1 MSLQKRFKSRYPKA
15 NFADF
20 KTEDFFGKPNI
31 FFHNKA
37 GDEETAVFDDD
48 GKDFRSSIY
57 FSKEMKRQLG
67 LAPGFPLELTHNPN
81 PKLEIPAVPFNS
93 ETRESGA
100 LKDALVQQEIY
111 VTPSDKFKIKF
122 RDIFT
127 DTVITH
133 RSSHESRRWLAGP
146 NFEYFPQQLNFAFF
160 CATTGCG
167 LSRRILFEDK
177 MRDGKNDLTDS
188 ELILPPQVR
197 SFFWFHVYFTV
208 RRILFELGG
217 VQNSL
222 PLPGDSAFSQTEN
235 KYDIPSFE
243 RICAEF
249 GISPNADFRFTRGS
263 NHDLGSVFE
272 YFTNSGYIKT
282 PFKYPSKETKF
293 EDEGGRASDGNLVPY
308 IENTEARNQYEYF
321 LCPVSHGLTSAGLSR
336 INQSIESFC
345 YAILGSQVDARSS
358 ISGSQGSAIETQRQF
373 LSMVEDAI
381 RNPDISK
388 SVQRFQLAIES
399 AKVRL
404 DLAISPGLWLLPSKM
419 VVNTE
424 SVVGYNNKL
433 KKATSFM
440 RIGVNSDLNIPVRRS
455 APKHNFGSGAVKLP
469 HSGVETQETKE
480 TRVPKSDSEAGVK
493 LRTKEK
499 QVPKSDSDNKREASE
514 AAGEASDSKA
524 GAKLRTHCFN
534 FARDQFEC
542 FDYCRRWVSLVS
554 FQMNLSLLFGAFD
567 LLLSRSDYARTN
579 TGWLNFQKI
588 IHPVFIF
595 NESTIPSEGLWPEPS
610 SELYEFATLRLFAS
624 FVYDFVAI
632 KSPLNLTSLNKFEI
646 PRGRHAN
653 R

>member
-1 MSLQKRFKSRYPKA
+1 MSLQKRFKARYPKA

-20 KTEDFFGKPNI
+20 KTGDFFGKPNI
-31 FFHNKA
+31 FFQE
-37 GDEETAVFDDD
+37 GDEGTTVFDDD

-67 LAPGFPLELTHNPN
+67 LAPGFPLELAHNPN

-100 LKDALVQQEIY
+100 LKDNLVQQEIY
-111 VTPSDKFKIKF
+111 VTPSEKFKINF

-146 NFEYFPQQLNFAFF
+146 NFEYWPQTLNFVFY

-167 LSRRILFEDK
+167 VSRRILFEDK

-188 ELILPPQVR
+188 ELKLPPQVR

-217 VQNSL
+217 PQNSL
-222 PLPGDSAFSQTEN
+222 PLPGDTAFSQTEN
-235 KYDIPSFE
+235 KYDIPSFK

-249 GISPNADFRFTRGS
+249 GISPNADFRFTRGD
-263 NHDLGSVFE
+263 NHGLGSVFE
-272 YFTNSGYIKT
+272 YFSYSGYTKT

-293 EDEGGRASDGNLVPY
+293 ADEGGRASDGNLVPY

-345 YAILGSQVDARSS
+345 YAILGSQVDVRSS
-358 ISGSQGSAIETQRQF
+358 IAGSQGSAIETQRQF

-381 RNPDISK
+381 RNPEISK
-388 SVQRFQLAIES
+388 SVQRFQLAIQS

-433 KKATSFM
+433 KKATTFM

-455 APKHNFGSGAVKLP
+455 NQKHNLGSRAVKLP
-469 HSGVETQETKE
+469 HSGVETQ
-480 TRVPKSDSEAGVK
+480 DSGAGAK

-499 QVPKSDSDNKREASE
+499 QVVKSRTKETQV
-514 AAGEASDSKA
+514 SKSNSGA
-524 GAKLRTHCFN
+524 GAKHRTRET
-534 FARDQFEC
+534 RD
-542 FDYCRRWVSLVS
+542 
-554 FQMNLSLLFGAFD
+554 
-567 LLLSRSDYARTN
+567 
-579 TGWLNFQKI
+579 
-588 IHPVFIF
+588 
-595 NESTIPSEGLWPEPS
+595 SETRES
-610 SELYEFATLRLFAS
+610 SETKTVSTSHETNLNVLIIVAGGLAWFLF
-624 FVYDFVAI
+624 
-632 KSPLNLTSLNKFEI
+632 
-646 PRGRHAN
+646 R
-653 R
+653 

>member
-1 MSLQKRFKSRYPKA
+1 MSLQKRFKARYPKA

-20 KTEDFFGKPNI
+20 KTGDFFGKPNI

-37 GDEETAVFDDD
+37 GDGTAVFDDD
-48 GKDFRSSIY
+48 GKDFRPSIR

-93 ETRESGA
+93 EADNSET
-100 LKDALVQQEIY
+100 LNTIKDNLVEQEIY
-111 VTPSDKFKIKF
+111 VTPSEKFKIKF

-146 NFEYFPQQLNFAFF
+146 NFEYWPQTLNFAFF

-167 LSRRILFEDK
+167 VSRRILFEDK

-188 ELILPPQVR
+188 ELKIPPQVR

-217 VQNSL
+217 PQNSL
-222 PLPGDSAFSQTEN
+222 PLPGDTSFSQTEN

-249 GISPNADFRFTRGS
+249 GISPNSDFRFTRGD
-263 NHDLGSVFE
+263 NHGLGSVFE
-272 YFTNSGYIKT
+272 YFSYSGYTKT

-345 YAILGSQVDARSS
+345 YAILGSQVDVRSS

-388 SVQRFQLAIES
+388 SVQRFQLAIQS

-455 APKHNFGSGAVKLP
+455 AQKHNLGSRAVKLP
-469 HSGVETQETKE
+469 HSGVETQNSVAGATADAEPGKLEKAKHRTKE
-480 TRVPKSDSEAGVK
+480 TQVFKSEKSELTADAEPGK
-493 LRTKEK
+493 LEK
-499 QVPKSDSDNKREASE
+499 AKAVSTSHENNLNVLIIV
-514 AAGEASDSKA
+514 A
-524 GAKLRTHCFN
+524 GALAWF
-534 FARDQFEC
+534 
-542 FDYCRRWVSLVS
+542 
-554 FQMNLSLLFGAFD
+554 LF
-567 LLLSRSDYARTN
+567 R
-579 TGWLNFQKI
+579 
-588 IHPVFIF
+588 
-595 NESTIPSEGLWPEPS
+595 
-610 SELYEFATLRLFAS
+610 
-624 FVYDFVAI
+624 
-632 KSPLNLTSLNKFEI
+632 
-646 PRGRHAN
+646 
-653 R
+653 

>member
-1 MSLQKRFKSRYPKA
+1 MSLQKRFKARYPKA

-20 KTEDFFGKPNI
+20 KTGDFFGKPNI
-31 FFHNKA
+31 FFQE
-37 GDEETAVFDDD
+37 GDEGTTVFDDD
-48 GKDFRSSIY
+48 GKDFRPSIR

-81 PKLEIPAVPFNS
+81 PKLEIPAVPFHS
-93 ETRESGA
+93 EAATGA
-100 LKDALVQQEIY
+100 LKEALVQQEIY

-146 NFEYFPQQLNFAFF
+146 NFEYWPQTLNFAFY

-167 LSRRILFEDK
+167 VSRRILFEDK
-177 MRDGKNDLTDS
+177 MLDGKNDLTDS
-188 ELILPPQVR
+188 ELKLPPQVR

-217 VQNSL
+217 SQNSL
-222 PLPGDSAFSQTEN
+222 PLPGDTAFNQKEN

-249 GISPNADFRFTRGS
+249 GISPNSDFRFKRGD
-263 NHDLGSVFE
+263 NHGLGSVFE
-272 YFTNSGYIKT
+272 YFSYSGYTKT
-282 PFKYPSKETKF
+282 PYDYPSKETKF
-293 EDEGGRASDGNLVPY
+293 ADEGGRASDGNLVPY
-308 IENTEARNQYEYF
+308 IENIEARNQYEYF

-345 YAILGSQVDARSS
+345 YAILGSQVDVRSS

-433 KKATSFM
+433 KKATTFM

-455 APKHNFGSGAVKLP
+455 TQKHNLGSRAVKLP
-469 HSGVETQETKE
+469 HSGVETQNSVAGATADAETQSSSQPGKPEKAKIRTKE
-480 TRVPKSDSEAGVK
+480 TQVVKSEKSEKIEKNEKSEAKAVSTSHENN
-493 LRTKEK
+493 LN
-499 QVPKSDSDNKREASE
+499 VLIIV
-514 AAGEASDSKA
+514 A
-524 GAKLRTHCFN
+524 GALAWF
-534 FARDQFEC
+534 
-542 FDYCRRWVSLVS
+542 
-554 FQMNLSLLFGAFD
+554 LF
-567 LLLSRSDYARTN
+567 R
-579 TGWLNFQKI
+579 
-588 IHPVFIF
+588 
-595 NESTIPSEGLWPEPS
+595 
-610 SELYEFATLRLFAS
+610 
-624 FVYDFVAI
+624 
-632 KSPLNLTSLNKFEI
+632 
-646 PRGRHAN
+646 
-653 R
+653 

>member
-1 MSLQKRFKSRYPKA
+1 MSLQKRFKARYPKA

-37 GDEETAVFDDD
+37 GDGTTVFDDD
-48 GKDFRSSIY
+48 GKDFRSSIF

-67 LAPGFPLELTHNPN
+67 LAPGFPLELTYNPN

-93 ETRESGA
+93 ET
-100 LKDALVQQEIY
+100 LNTIKDNLVQQKIY
-111 VTPSDKFKIKF
+111 VTPSEKFKIKF

-146 NFEYFPQQLNFAFF
+146 NFEYWPQTLNFAFF

-167 LSRRILFEDK
+167 VSRRILFEDK

-188 ELILPPQVR
+188 ELKIPPQVR

-217 VQNSL
+217 PQNSL
-222 PLPGDSAFSQTEN
+222 PLPGDTAFNQTEN

-249 GISPNADFRFTRGS
+249 GISPNADFRFTRGD
-263 NHDLGSVFE
+263 NHGLGSVFE
-272 YFTNSGYIKT
+272 YFSYSGYTKT

-293 EDEGGRASDGNLVPY
+293 ADEGGRASDGNLVPY
-308 IENTEARNQYEYF
+308 IENIEARNQYEYF

-345 YAILGSQVDARSS
+345 YAILGSQVDVRSS
-358 ISGSQGSAIETQRQF
+358 ISGSQGSDIETQRQF

-381 RNPDISK
+381 RNPNISK
-388 SVQRFQLAIES
+388 SVQRFQLAIQS

-419 VVNTE
+419 VLNTE

-433 KKATSFM
+433 KKATTFM

-455 APKHNFGSGAVKLP
+455 TQKHNLGSRAVKLP
-469 HSGVETQETKE
+469 HSGVETQ
-480 TRVPKSDSEAGVK
+480 DSGAGAK

-499 QVPKSDSDNKREASE
+499 QVVKSRTKEKQV
-514 AAGEASDSKA
+514 SKSNSGA
-524 GAKLRTHCFN
+524 GAKHRTRET
-534 FARDQFEC
+534 RD
-542 FDYCRRWVSLVS
+542 
-554 FQMNLSLLFGAFD
+554 
-567 LLLSRSDYARTN
+567 
-579 TGWLNFQKI
+579 
-588 IHPVFIF
+588 
-595 NESTIPSEGLWPEPS
+595 SETRES
-610 SELYEFATLRLFAS
+610 SETKTVSTSHETNLNVLIIVAGGLAWFLF
-624 FVYDFVAI
+624 
-632 KSPLNLTSLNKFEI
+632 
-646 PRGRHAN
+646 R
-653 R
+653 

>member
-1 MSLQKRFKSRYPKA
+1 MSLQKRFKARYPKA

-20 KTEDFFGKPNI
+20 KTGDFFGKPNI
-31 FFHNKA
+31 FFQE
-37 GDEETAVFDDD
+37 GDEGTTVFDDD

-93 ETRESGA
+93 EALNSEAGGTGA
-100 LKDALVQQEIY
+100 LKDNLVQQEIY
-111 VTPSDKFKIKF
+111 VTPSEKFKIKF

-146 NFEYFPQQLNFAFF
+146 NFKYWPQTLNFAFF
-160 CATTGCG
+160 LATTGCG
-167 LSRRILFEDK
+167 VSRRILFEDK

-188 ELILPPQVR
+188 ELKLPPQVR
-197 SFFWFHVYFTV
+197 SFFWFHVYFTG

-217 VQNSL
+217 PQNSL
-222 PLPGDSAFSQTEN
+222 PLPGDTAFSQTEN

-249 GISPNADFRFTRGS
+249 GISPNADFRFTRGD
-263 NHDLGSVFE
+263 NHGLGRVFE
-272 YFTNSGYIKT
+272 YFSYSGYTKT

-345 YAILGSQVDARSS
+345 YAILGSQVDVRSS

-381 RNPDISK
+381 RNPEISK

-455 APKHNFGSGAVKLP
+455 APKHNLGSRAVKLP
-469 HSGVETQETKE
+469 HSGVETQ
-480 TRVPKSDSEAGVK
+480 DSGASATAELEKAK
-493 LRTKEK
+493 HRTKEK
-499 QVPKSDSDNKREASE
+499 QVVKSRTKETQVSKSKTSETRDSETRE
-514 AAGEASDSKA
+514 
-524 GAKLRTHCFN
+524 
-534 FARDQFEC
+534 
-542 FDYCRRWVSLVS
+542 
-554 FQMNLSLLFGAFD
+554 
-567 LLLSRSDYARTN
+567 
-579 TGWLNFQKI
+579 
-588 IHPVFIF
+588 
-595 NESTIPSEGLWPEPS
+595 S
-610 SELYEFATLRLFAS
+610 SETKTVSTSHETN
-624 FVYDFVAI
+624 
-632 KSPLNLTSLNKFEI
+632 LNV
-646 PRGRHAN
+646 
-653 R
+653 

>member
-1 MSLQKRFKSRYPKA
+1 MSLQKRFKARYPKA

-37 GDEETAVFDDD
+37 GEGTTVFDDD

-93 ETRESGA
+93 EAGEAIETCEASET
-100 LKDALVQQEIY
+100 LNTIKDALVQQEIY
-111 VTPSDKFKIKF
+111 VTPSEKFKINF

-146 NFEYFPQQLNFAFF
+146 NFEYWPQTLNFAFF
-160 CATTGCG
+160 AATTGCG
-167 LSRRILFEDK
+167 VSRRILFEDK

-188 ELILPPQVR
+188 ELKLPPQVR

-217 VQNSL
+217 PQNSL
-222 PLPGDSAFSQTEN
+222 PLPGDTAFSQTEN

-249 GISPNADFRFTRGS
+249 GISPNADFRFTRGE
-263 NHDLGSVFE
+263 NHGLGSVFE
-272 YFTNSGYIKT
+272 YFTNSGYTKT

-293 EDEGGRASDGNLVPY
+293 EDEGGRASDGNLEPY
-308 IENTEARNQYEYF
+308 IQNTEARNQYEYF

-345 YAILGSQVDARSS
+345 YAILGSQVDVRSS
-358 ISGSQGSAIETQRQF
+358 IAGSQGSAIETQRQF

-399 AKVRL
+399 ATVRL

-440 RIGVNSDLNIPVRRS
+440 KIGVNSDLNIPVRRS
-455 APKHNFGSGAVKLP
+455 AQKHNFGRGAVKLP
-469 HSGVETQETKE
+469 HSGVETQ
-480 TRVPKSDSEAGVK
+480 
-493 LRTKEK
+493 
-499 QVPKSDSDNKREASE
+499 DSDRESGDRE
-514 AAGEASDSKA
+514 SGVAAA
-524 GAKLRTHCFN
+524 GAKLRTKETQVVQSEKSEKSEKSETSE
-534 FARDQFEC
+534 AGATAELEKAKT
-542 FDYCRRWVSLVS
+542 VSTS
-554 FQMNLSLLFGAFD
+554 HENNLNVLIIIAGALAWFLF
-567 LLLSRSDYARTN
+567 R
-579 TGWLNFQKI
+579 
-588 IHPVFIF
+588 
-595 NESTIPSEGLWPEPS
+595 
-610 SELYEFATLRLFAS
+610 
-624 FVYDFVAI
+624 
-632 KSPLNLTSLNKFEI
+632 
-646 PRGRHAN
+646 
-653 R
+653 

>member
-1 MSLQKRFKSRYPKA
+1 MSLQKRFKARYPKA
-15 NFADF
+15 NFAYF
-20 KTEDFFGKPNI
+20 KTGDFFGKPNI

-37 GDEETAVFDDD
+37 GEGTTVFDDD

-81 PKLEIPAVPFNS
+81 PKLEIPAVPFHS
-93 ETRESGA
+93 ET
-100 LKDALVQQEIY
+100 LNTIKDNLVQQEIY
-111 VTPSDKFKIKF
+111 VTPSEKFKINF

-146 NFEYFPQQLNFAFF
+146 NFEYWPQTLNFAFF
-160 CATTGCG
+160 IATTGCG
-167 LSRRILFEDK
+167 VSRRILFEDK

-188 ELILPPQVR
+188 ELKLPPQVR

-217 VQNSL
+217 PQNSL
-222 PLPGDSAFSQTEN
+222 PLPGDTAFSQTEN

-249 GISPNADFRFTRGS
+249 GISPNADFRFTRGD
-263 NHDLGSVFE
+263 NHGLGSVFE
-272 YFTNSGYIKT
+272 YFSYSGYTKT

-345 YAILGSQVDARSS
+345 YAILGSQVDVRSS

-455 APKHNFGSGAVKLP
+455 APKHNLGSRAVKLP
-469 HSGVETQETKE
+469 HSGVETQ
-480 TRVPKSDSEAGVK
+480 DSEAGAK

-499 QVPKSDSDNKREASE
+499 QVVKSNSGAGEKHRTKETQVPKSKTSETRDSETGEAASETREASE
-514 AAGEASDSKA
+514 TKTVSTSHETNLNVLIIVAGGLAW
-524 GAKLRTHCFN
+524 F
-534 FARDQFEC
+534 
-542 FDYCRRWVSLVS
+542 
-554 FQMNLSLLFGAFD
+554 LF
-567 LLLSRSDYARTN
+567 R
-579 TGWLNFQKI
+579 
-588 IHPVFIF
+588 
-595 NESTIPSEGLWPEPS
+595 
-610 SELYEFATLRLFAS
+610 
-624 FVYDFVAI
+624 
-632 KSPLNLTSLNKFEI
+632 
-646 PRGRHAN
+646 
-653 R
+653 

>member
-1 MSLQKRFKSRYPKA
+1 MSLQKRFKARYPKA

-20 KTEDFFGKPNI
+20 KTGDFFGKPNI
-31 FFHNKA
+31 FFQE
-37 GDEETAVFDDD
+37 GDEGTTVFDDD

-93 ETRESGA
+93 EA
-100 LKDALVQQEIY
+100 LNTIKDNLVQQEIY
-111 VTPSDKFKIKF
+111 VTPSEKFKINF

-146 NFEYFPQQLNFAFF
+146 NFEYWPQTLNFAFF
-160 CATTGCG
+160 VATTGCG
-167 LSRRILFEDK
+167 VSRRILFEDK

-188 ELILPPQVR
+188 ELKLPPQVR

-217 VQNSL
+217 PQNSL
-222 PLPGDSAFSQTEN
+222 PLPGDTAFSQTEN

-249 GISPNADFRFTRGS
+249 GIPPNADFRFTRGD
-263 NHDLGSVFE
+263 NHGLGSVFE
-272 YFTNSGYIKT
+272 YFSYSGYTKT

-345 YAILGSQVDARSS
+345 YAILGSQVDVRSS
-358 ISGSQGSAIETQRQF
+358 IAGSQGSAIETQRQF

-381 RNPDISK
+381 RNPEISK

-455 APKHNFGSGAVKLP
+455 APKHNLGSRAVKLP
-469 HSGVETQETKE
+469 HSGVET
-480 TRVPKSDSEAGVK
+480 RDSEAGAK

-499 QVPKSDSDNKREASE
+499 QVPKSKTSEKSKTTETRDSETGDSGAGVTKETSGASE
-514 AAGEASDSKA
+514 AKTVSTSHETNLNVLIIVAGGLAW
-524 GAKLRTHCFN
+524 F
-534 FARDQFEC
+534 
-542 FDYCRRWVSLVS
+542 
-554 FQMNLSLLFGAFD
+554 LF
-567 LLLSRSDYARTN
+567 R
-579 TGWLNFQKI
+579 
-588 IHPVFIF
+588 
-595 NESTIPSEGLWPEPS
+595 
-610 SELYEFATLRLFAS
+610 
-624 FVYDFVAI
+624 
-632 KSPLNLTSLNKFEI
+632 
-646 PRGRHAN
+646 
-653 R
+653 

>member
-48 GKDFRSSIY
+48 GKDFRPSIY

-93 ETRESGA
+93 DNSETGA

-111 VTPSDKFKIKF
+111 VTPSDKLKIKF
-122 RDIFT
+122 RDIFS

-133 RSSHESRRWLAGP
+133 RSLHESRRWLAGP
-146 NFEYFPQQLNFAFF
+146 NFEYYPQQLNFAFF

-167 LSRRILFEDK
+167 VSRRILFEDK

-222 PLPGDSAFSQTEN
+222 PLPGDTAFNQTEN

-249 GISPNADFRFTRGS
+249 GISPNADFRFTKGD
-263 NHDLGSVFE
+263 NHGLRSVFE
-272 YFTNSGYIKT
+272 YFTNSSYIKT
-282 PFKYPSKETKF
+282 PYKYPSKETKF

-345 YAILGSQVDARSS
+345 YAILGSQVNVRSS
-358 ISGSQGSAIETQRQF
+358 IAGSQGSSIETQREF
-373 LSMVEDAI
+373 LSLVEDAI
-381 RNPDISK
+381 RNPDLGK

-404 DLAISPGLWLLPSKM
+404 DLAISPGTWLLPSKM

-440 RIGVNSDLNIPVRRS
+440 KIGINSDLNIPVRRS
-455 APKHNFGSGAVKLP
+455 APKHNFGRGAVKLP
-469 HSGVETQETKE
+469 HSGVETQNNKQENKAKQATATAKQAETKE
-480 TRVPKSDSEAGVK
+480 TQVVKSEKSEKSETSEAKTVSTSHENN
-493 LRTKEK
+493 LN
-499 QVPKSDSDNKREASE
+499 VLIII
-514 AAGEASDSKA
+514 AGGLAW
-524 GAKLRTHCFN
+524 F
-534 FARDQFEC
+534 
-542 FDYCRRWVSLVS
+542 
-554 FQMNLSLLFGAFD
+554 LF
-567 LLLSRSDYARTN
+567 R
-579 TGWLNFQKI
+579 
-588 IHPVFIF
+588 
-595 NESTIPSEGLWPEPS
+595 
-610 SELYEFATLRLFAS
+610 
-624 FVYDFVAI
+624 
-632 KSPLNLTSLNKFEI
+632 
-646 PRGRHAN
+646 
-653 R
+653 

>member
-1 MSLQKRFKSRYPKA
+1 MSLQKRFKARYPKA

-20 KTEDFFGKPNI
+20 KTGDFFGKPNI
-31 FFHNKA
+31 FFHSEA
-37 GDEETAVFDDD
+37 GEGTTVFDDD
-48 GKDFRSSIY
+48 GKDFRSSIF

-67 LAPGFPLELTHNPN
+67 LAPGFPLELTYNPN

-93 ETRESGA
+93 ET
-100 LKDALVQQEIY
+100 LNTIKDNLVQQEIY

-146 NFEYFPQQLNFAFF
+146 NFEYWPQTLNFAFF

-167 LSRRILFEDK
+167 VSRRILFEDK

-188 ELILPPQVR
+188 ELKIPPQVR

-217 VQNSL
+217 PQNSL
-222 PLPGDSAFSQTEN
+222 PLPGDTAFSQTEN

-249 GISPNADFRFTRGS
+249 GISPNADFRFTRGD
-263 NHDLGSVFE
+263 NHGLGSVFE
-272 YFTNSGYIKT
+272 YFSYSGYTKT

-293 EDEGGRASDGNLVPY
+293 ADEGGRASDGNLVPY

-345 YAILGSQVDARSS
+345 YAILGSQVDVRSS

-381 RNPDISK
+381 RNPNISK
-388 SVQRFQLAIES
+388 SVQRFQLAIQS

-433 KKATSFM
+433 KKATTFM

-455 APKHNFGSGAVKLP
+455 AQKHNLGSRAVKLP
-469 HSGVETQETKE
+469 HSGVETK
-480 TRVPKSDSEAGVK
+480 DSGAGATAELEK
-493 LRTKEK
+493 AKHRTKEK
-499 QVPKSDSDNKREASE
+499 QVVKSRTKETQVSKSKTRETRDSETKETSE
-514 AAGEASDSKA
+514 TKTVSTSHETNLNVLIIVAGGLAW
-524 GAKLRTHCFN
+524 F
-534 FARDQFEC
+534 
-542 FDYCRRWVSLVS
+542 
-554 FQMNLSLLFGAFD
+554 LF
-567 LLLSRSDYARTN
+567 R
-579 TGWLNFQKI
+579 
-588 IHPVFIF
+588 
-595 NESTIPSEGLWPEPS
+595 
-610 SELYEFATLRLFAS
+610 
-624 FVYDFVAI
+624 
-632 KSPLNLTSLNKFEI
+632 
-646 PRGRHAN
+646 
-653 R
+653 

>member
-1 MSLQKRFKSRYPKA
+1 MSLQKRFKNRYPKA
-15 NFADF
+15 NFSDF
-20 KTEDFFGKPNI
+20 KTKDFFGKPNI
-31 FFHNKA
+31 FFRNKA
-37 GDEETAVFDDD
+37 GDEETTVFDDD

-93 ETRESGA
+93 ETCDRESGEAAGA

-122 RDIFT
+122 RDIFS

-133 RSSHESRRWLAGP
+133 KSSHESRRWLAGP
-146 NFEYFPQQLNFAFF
+146 NFEYYPQQLNFAFY

-167 LSRRILFEDK
+167 VSQRILFEDK

-217 VQNSL
+217 TQNSL
-222 PLPGDSAFSQTEN
+222 PLPGDPAFNQTEN

-249 GISPNADFRFTRGS
+249 GISPNADFRFTKGD
-263 NHDLGSVFE
+263 NHGLGSVFE
-272 YFTNSGYIKT
+272 YFTNSGYYKT
-282 PFKYPSKETKF
+282 PFKYPSKTAKF

-321 LCPVSHGLTSAGLSR
+321 ICPVSRGLTSAGLSR

-345 YAILGSQVDARSS
+345 YTILGSQVDVRSS
-358 ISGSQGSAIETQRQF
+358 IDGSQGSSIEAQRQF

-381 RNPDISK
+381 RNPDLGK

-404 DLAISPGLWLLPSKM
+404 DLAISPGTWLLPSKM

-440 RIGVNSDLNIPVRRS
+440 KIGVNSDFNIPVRRS
-455 APKHNFGSGAVKLP
+455 TPKHNFGPGAVKLP
-469 HSGVETQETKE
+469 HSGVETQNNYQENKAKQATAKPEKQAKTKE
-480 TRVPKSDSEAGVK
+480 TRVVKSEKSETSEAK
-493 LRTKEK
+493 
-499 QVPKSDSDNKREASE
+499 
-514 AAGEASDSKA
+514 
-524 GAKLRTHCFN
+524 
-534 FARDQFEC
+534 
-542 FDYCRRWVSLVS
+542 
-554 FQMNLSLLFGAFD
+554 
-567 LLLSRSDYARTN
+567 
-579 TGWLNFQKI
+579 
-588 IHPVFIF
+588 
-595 NESTIPSEGLWPEPS
+595 TI
-610 SELYEFATLRLFAS
+610 
-624 FVYDFVAI
+624 
-632 KSPLNLTSLNKFEI
+632 LTSHETNLNVLIIIAGGLAWFLF
-646 PRGRHAN
+646 R
-653 R
+653 

>member
-1 MSLQKRFKSRYPKA
+1 MSLQKRFKARYPKA

-20 KTEDFFGKPNI
+20 KTGDFFGKPNI
-31 FFHNKA
+31 FFQE
-37 GDEETAVFDDD
+37 GDEGTTVFDDD
-48 GKDFRSSIY
+48 GKDFRSSIR

-67 LAPGFPLELTHNPN
+67 LAPGFPLELTYNPN

-100 LKDALVQQEIY
+100 LKDNLVQQEIY
-111 VTPSDKFKIKF
+111 VTPSEKFKIKF

-146 NFEYFPQQLNFAFF
+146 NFEYWPQTLNFAFF
-160 CATTGCG
+160 IATTGCG
-167 LSRRILFEDK
+167 VSRRILFEDK

-188 ELILPPQVR
+188 ELKIPPQVR

-222 PLPGDSAFSQTEN
+222 PLPGDTAFNQTEN
-235 KYDIPSFE
+235 KYDIPSFK

-249 GISPNADFRFTRGS
+249 GISPNADFRFTRGD
-263 NHDLGSVFE
+263 NHGLGSVFE
-272 YFTNSGYIKT
+272 YFSYSGYTKT

-293 EDEGGRASDGNLVPY
+293 ADEGGRASDGNLVPY

-345 YAILGSQVDARSS
+345 YAILGSQVDVRSS

-381 RNPDISK
+381 RNPEISK
-388 SVQRFQLAIES
+388 SVQRFQLAIQS

-433 KKATSFM
+433 KKATTFM

-455 APKHNFGSGAVKLP
+455 TQKHNLGSRAVKLP
-469 HSGVETQETKE
+469 HSGVETQN
-480 TRVPKSDSEAGVK
+480 SGAGAK

-499 QVPKSDSDNKREASE
+499 QVVKSRTKETQV
-514 AAGEASDSKA
+514 SKSNSGA
-524 GAKLRTHCFN
+524 GAKHRTRET
-534 FARDQFEC
+534 RDSETGEAASETKTFSTSHET
-542 FDYCRRWVSLVS
+542 
-554 FQMNLSLLFGAFD
+554 NLNVLIIVAGGLAWFLF
-567 LLLSRSDYARTN
+567 R
-579 TGWLNFQKI
+579 
-588 IHPVFIF
+588 
-595 NESTIPSEGLWPEPS
+595 
-610 SELYEFATLRLFAS
+610 
-624 FVYDFVAI
+624 
-632 KSPLNLTSLNKFEI
+632 
-646 PRGRHAN
+646 
-653 R
+653 

>member
-1 MSLQKRFKSRYPKA
+1 MSLQKRFKARYPKA

-37 GDEETAVFDDD
+37 GDGTAVFDDD
-48 GKDFRSSIY
+48 GKDFRPSIS

-81 PKLEIPAVPFNS
+81 PKLEIPAVPFHS
-93 ETRESGA
+93 EAATGA
-100 LKDALVQQEIY
+100 LKDNLVQQEIY

-146 NFEYFPQQLNFAFF
+146 NFEYWPQQLNFAFF

-167 LSRRILFEDK
+167 VSRRILFEDK

-188 ELILPPQVR
+188 ELKIPPQVR

-222 PLPGDSAFSQTEN
+222 PLPGDPAFSQTEN

-249 GISPNADFRFTRGS
+249 GISPNADFRFTRGD
-263 NHDLGSVFE
+263 NHGLGSVFE
-272 YFTNSGYIKT
+272 YFSYSGYTKT

-345 YAILGSQVDARSS
+345 YAILGSQVDVRSS

-381 RNPDISK
+381 RNPEISK

-404 DLAISPGLWLLPSKM
+404 DLAISPGTWLLPSKM

-433 KKATSFM
+433 KKATRSM
-440 RIGVNSDLNIPVRRS
+440 RIGVNSDLNIPVRCS
-455 APKHNFGSGAVKLP
+455 TQKHNLGSRAVKLP
-469 HSGVETQETKE
+469 HSGVETQNNNQENKAKKATSTAKQAETKE
-480 TRVPKSDSEAGVK
+480 TQVVKSEKSEKSEATADAEPGK
-493 LRTKEK
+493 LEK
-499 QVPKSDSDNKREASE
+499 AKAVSTLHENNLNVLIIV
-514 AAGEASDSKA
+514 A
-524 GAKLRTHCFN
+524 GALAWF
-534 FARDQFEC
+534 
-542 FDYCRRWVSLVS
+542 
-554 FQMNLSLLFGAFD
+554 LF
-567 LLLSRSDYARTN
+567 R
-579 TGWLNFQKI
+579 
-588 IHPVFIF
+588 
-595 NESTIPSEGLWPEPS
+595 
-610 SELYEFATLRLFAS
+610 
-624 FVYDFVAI
+624 
-632 KSPLNLTSLNKFEI
+632 
-646 PRGRHAN
+646 
-653 R
+653 

>member
-20 KTEDFFGKPNI
+20 KTEDFFGKSNI
-31 FFHNKA
+31 FFRE

-48 GKDFRSSIY
+48 GKDFRPSIY

-67 LAPGFPLELTHNPN
+67 LAPGFPLELCHNPN

-93 ETRESGA
+93 ETRDRESGEA
-100 LKDALVQQEIY
+100 AHTLKDNLVQQEIY
-111 VTPSDKFKIKF
+111 VTPSEKFKIKF

-146 NFEYFPQQLNFAFF
+146 NFEYWPQTLNFAFF

-167 LSRRILFEDK
+167 VSRRILFEDK

-188 ELILPPQVR
+188 ELKIPPQVR
-197 SFFWFHVYFTV
+197 RFFWFHVYFTV

-249 GISPNADFRFTRGS
+249 GISPNADFRFTRGD
-263 NHDLGSVFE
+263 NHGLGSVFE
-272 YFTNSGYIKT
+272 YFTYSGYTKT

-308 IENTEARNQYEYF
+308 IQNTEARNQYEYF
-321 LCPVSHGLTSAGLSR
+321 LCPVSHGLTSAGLSQ

-345 YAILGSQVDARSS
+345 YAILGSQVDVRSS

-373 LSMVEDAI
+373 LSMVEDVI

-388 SVQRFQLAIES
+388 SVQRFQLVIES

-433 KKATSFM
+433 KKATTFM

-455 APKHNFGSGAVKLP
+455 APKHNLGSRAVKLP
-469 HSGVETQETKE
+469 HSGVETKGTKEKQVKQAETKE
-480 TRVPKSDSEAGVK
+480 TRVVKSDSEAG
-493 LRTKEK
+493 EAA
-499 QVPKSDSDNKREASE
+499 SDNKSEASK
-514 AAGEASDSKA
+514 AAGVTKTVSTSHETNLNVLIIVA
-524 GAKLRTHCFN
+524 GGLAWF
-534 FARDQFEC
+534 
-542 FDYCRRWVSLVS
+542 
-554 FQMNLSLLFGAFD
+554 LF
-567 LLLSRSDYARTN
+567 R
-579 TGWLNFQKI
+579 
-588 IHPVFIF
+588 
-595 NESTIPSEGLWPEPS
+595 
-610 SELYEFATLRLFAS
+610 
-624 FVYDFVAI
+624 
-632 KSPLNLTSLNKFEI
+632 
-646 PRGRHAN
+646 
-653 R
+653 

>member
-1 MSLQKRFKSRYPKA
+1 MSLQKRFKARYPKA

-37 GDEETAVFDDD
+37 GDGTAVFDDD
-48 GKDFRSSIY
+48 GKDFRSSIF

-67 LAPGFPLELTHNPN
+67 LAPGFPLELTYNPN

-93 ETRESGA
+93 ET
-100 LKDALVQQEIY
+100 LNTIKDNLVQQEIY

-146 NFEYFPQQLNFAFF
+146 NFEYWSQTLNFAFF

-167 LSRRILFEDK
+167 VSRRILFEDK

-188 ELILPPQVR
+188 ELKIPPQVR

-217 VQNSL
+217 PQNSL
-222 PLPGDSAFSQTEN
+222 PLPGDTAFNQTEN

-249 GISPNADFRFTRGS
+249 GISPNADFRFTRGD
-263 NHDLGSVFE
+263 NHGLGSVFE
-272 YFTNSGYIKT
+272 YFSYSGYTKT

-293 EDEGGRASDGNLVPY
+293 ADEGGRASDGNLVPY

-345 YAILGSQVDARSS
+345 YAILGSQVDVRSS

-381 RNPDISK
+381 RNPNISK
-388 SVQRFQLAIES
+388 SVQRFQLAIQS

-419 VVNTE
+419 VLNTE

-433 KKATSFM
+433 KKATTFM

-455 APKHNFGSGAVKLP
+455 AQKHNLGSRAVKLP
-469 HSGVETQETKE
+469 HSGVET
-480 TRVPKSDSEAGVK
+480 RVVKSG
-493 LRTKEK
+493 TKEK
-499 QVPKSDSDNKREASE
+499 QVVKSNS
-514 AAGEASDSKA
+514 GA
-524 GAKLRTHCFN
+524 GAKHRTSEKSKTTET
-534 FARDQFEC
+534 RDSETG
-542 FDYCRRWVSLVS
+542 DSGAGVTKETSETKTVSTS
-554 FQMNLSLLFGAFD
+554 HETNLNVLIIVAGGLAWFLF
-567 LLLSRSDYARTN
+567 R
-579 TGWLNFQKI
+579 
-588 IHPVFIF
+588 
-595 NESTIPSEGLWPEPS
+595 
-610 SELYEFATLRLFAS
+610 
-624 FVYDFVAI
+624 
-632 KSPLNLTSLNKFEI
+632 
-646 PRGRHAN
+646 
-653 R
+653 

>member
-1 MSLQKRFKSRYPKA
+1 MSLQKRFKARYPKA

-20 KTEDFFGKPNI
+20 KTGDFFGKPNI
-31 FFHNKA
+31 FFHSEA
-37 GDEETAVFDDD
+37 GEGTTVFDDD

-93 ETRESGA
+93 EADNSET
-100 LKDALVQQEIY
+100 LKTIKDNLVQQEIY
-111 VTPSDKFKIKF
+111 VTPSEKFKIKF
-122 RDIFT
+122 RDIIT

-146 NFEYFPQQLNFAFF
+146 NFEYWPQTLNFAFF
-160 CATTGCG
+160 VATTGCG
-167 LSRRILFEDK
+167 VSRRILFEDK

-188 ELILPPQVR
+188 ELKLPPQVR

-217 VQNSL
+217 PQNSL
-222 PLPGDSAFSQTEN
+222 PLLGDTAFSQTEN

-249 GISPNADFRFTRGS
+249 GISPNADFRFTRGD
-263 NHDLGSVFE
+263 NHGLGSVFE
-272 YFTNSGYIKT
+272 YFSYSGYTKT
-282 PFKYPSKETKF
+282 PYEYPSKETKF

-345 YAILGSQVDARSS
+345 YAILGSQVDVRSS

-433 KKATSFM
+433 KKATTFM

-455 APKHNFGSGAVKLP
+455 APKHNLGSRAVKLP
-469 HSGVETQETKE
+469 HSGVET
-480 TRVPKSDSEAGVK
+480 RVVKSGSGAGATAELEK
-493 LRTKEK
+493 AKHRTKEK
-499 QVPKSDSDNKREASE
+499 QVAKSKTSDREFGDRESGDSGAGVTREASE
-514 AAGEASDSKA
+514 TKTVSTSHETNLNVLIIVAGGLAW
-524 GAKLRTHCFN
+524 F
-534 FARDQFEC
+534 
-542 FDYCRRWVSLVS
+542 
-554 FQMNLSLLFGAFD
+554 LF
-567 LLLSRSDYARTN
+567 R
-579 TGWLNFQKI
+579 
-588 IHPVFIF
+588 
-595 NESTIPSEGLWPEPS
+595 
-610 SELYEFATLRLFAS
+610 
-624 FVYDFVAI
+624 
-632 KSPLNLTSLNKFEI
+632 
-646 PRGRHAN
+646 
-653 R
+653 

>member
-1 MSLQKRFKSRYPKA
+1 MSLQKRFKARYPKA

-20 KTEDFFGKPNI
+20 KTGDFFGKPNI
-31 FFHNKA
+31 FFQE
-37 GDEETAVFDDD
+37 GDEGTTVFDDD

-100 LKDALVQQEIY
+100 LKDNLVQQEIY
-111 VTPSDKFKIKF
+111 VTPSEKFKINF

-146 NFEYFPQQLNFAFF
+146 NFEYWPQTLNFAFF
-160 CATTGCG
+160 IATTGCG
-167 LSRRILFEDK
+167 VSRRILFEDK

-188 ELILPPQVR
+188 ELKIPPQVR

-217 VQNSL
+217 PQNSL
-222 PLPGDSAFSQTEN
+222 PLPGDTAFSQTEN
-235 KYDIPSFE
+235 KYDIPSFK

-249 GISPNADFRFTRGS
+249 GISPNADFRFTRGD
-263 NHDLGSVFE
+263 NHGLGSVFE
-272 YFTNSGYIKT
+272 YFSYSGYTKT

-293 EDEGGRASDGNLVPY
+293 ADEGGRASDGNLVPY

-345 YAILGSQVDARSS
+345 YAILGSQVDVRSS

-381 RNPDISK
+381 RNPEISK
-388 SVQRFQLAIES
+388 SVQRFQLAIQS

-433 KKATSFM
+433 KKATTFM

-455 APKHNFGSGAVKLP
+455 NQKHNLGSRAVKLP
-469 HSGVETQETKE
+469 HSGVETQ
-480 TRVPKSDSEAGVK
+480 DSGAGAK

-499 QVPKSDSDNKREASE
+499 QVVKSRTKETQVSKSKTRETRDSETRDSETGEAASE
-514 AAGEASDSKA
+514 TKTVSTSHETNLNVLIIVAGGLAW
-524 GAKLRTHCFN
+524 F
-534 FARDQFEC
+534 
-542 FDYCRRWVSLVS
+542 
-554 FQMNLSLLFGAFD
+554 LF
-567 LLLSRSDYARTN
+567 R
-579 TGWLNFQKI
+579 
-588 IHPVFIF
+588 
-595 NESTIPSEGLWPEPS
+595 
-610 SELYEFATLRLFAS
+610 
-624 FVYDFVAI
+624 
-632 KSPLNLTSLNKFEI
+632 
-646 PRGRHAN
+646 
-653 R
+653 

>member
-1 MSLQKRFKSRYPKA
+1 MSLQKRFKARYPKA

-20 KTEDFFGKPNI
+20 KTGDFFGKPNI
-31 FFHNKA
+31 FFQE
-37 GDEETAVFDDD
+37 GDEGTTVFDDD
-48 GKDFRSSIY
+48 GKDFRPSIY

-93 ETRESGA
+93 ET
-100 LKDALVQQEIY
+100 LNTIKDNLVKQEIY
-111 VTPSDKFKIKF
+111 VTPSEKFKINF

-146 NFEYFPQQLNFAFF
+146 NFEYWPQTLNFAFF
-160 CATTGCG
+160 IATTGCG
-167 LSRRILFEDK
+167 VSRRILFEDK

-188 ELILPPQVR
+188 ELKLSPQVR

-217 VQNSL
+217 PQNSL
-222 PLPGDSAFSQTEN
+222 PLPGDTAFSQTEN

-249 GISPNADFRFTRGS
+249 GISPNADFRFTRGD
-263 NHDLGSVFE
+263 NHGLGSVFE
-272 YFTNSGYIKT
+272 YFSYSGYTKT

-345 YAILGSQVDARSS
+345 YAILGSQVDVRSR

-455 APKHNFGSGAVKLP
+455 APNHNLGSRTVKLP
-469 HSGVETQETKE
+469 HSGVET
-480 TRVPKSDSEAGVK
+480 RVVKSG
-493 LRTKEK
+493 TKEK
-499 QVPKSDSDNKREASE
+499 QVAKSKTSEKSKTTETRDSETGDSG
-514 AAGEASDSKA
+514 AGVTKETKTVSTSHETNLNVLIIVA
-524 GAKLRTHCFN
+524 GGLAWF
-534 FARDQFEC
+534 
-542 FDYCRRWVSLVS
+542 
-554 FQMNLSLLFGAFD
+554 LF
-567 LLLSRSDYARTN
+567 R
-579 TGWLNFQKI
+579 
-588 IHPVFIF
+588 
-595 NESTIPSEGLWPEPS
+595 
-610 SELYEFATLRLFAS
+610 
-624 FVYDFVAI
+624 
-632 KSPLNLTSLNKFEI
+632 
-646 PRGRHAN
+646 
-653 R
+653 

>member
-1 MSLQKRFKSRYPKA
+1 MSLQKRFKARYPKA

-20 KTEDFFGKPNI
+20 KTGDFFGKPNI
-31 FFHNKA
+31 FFQE
-37 GDEETAVFDDD
+37 GDEGTTVFDDD

-67 LAPGFPLELTHNPN
+67 LAPGFPLELTYNPN

-93 ETRESGA
+93 ET
-100 LKDALVQQEIY
+100 LNTIKDALVEQEIY
-111 VTPSDKFKIKF
+111 VTPSEKFKIKF

-146 NFEYFPQQLNFAFF
+146 NFEYWPQTLNFAFF
-160 CATTGCG
+160 IATTGCG
-167 LSRRILFEDK
+167 VSRRILFEDK

-188 ELILPPQVR
+188 ELKIPPQVR

-217 VQNSL
+217 PQNSL
-222 PLPGDSAFSQTEN
+222 PLPGDTAFSQTEN

-249 GISPNADFRFTRGS
+249 GISPNADFRFTRGD
-263 NHDLGSVFE
+263 NHGLGSVFE
-272 YFTNSGYIKT
+272 YFSYSGYTKT

-345 YAILGSQVDARSS
+345 YAILGSQVDVRSS

-388 SVQRFQLAIES
+388 SVQRFQLAIQS

-433 KKATSFM
+433 KKATTFM

-455 APKHNFGSGAVKLP
+455 APKHNLGSRAVKLP
-469 HSGVETQETKE
+469 HSGVET
-480 TRVPKSDSEAGVK
+480 RVVKSK
-493 LRTKEK
+493 TKEK
-499 QVPKSDSDNKREASE
+499 QVPKSNS
-514 AAGEASDSKA
+514 GA
-524 GAKLRTHCFN
+524 GAKHRTSEKSKTTET
-534 FARDQFEC
+534 RDSETG
-542 FDYCRRWVSLVS
+542 DSGAGVTKETSETKTVSTS
-554 FQMNLSLLFGAFD
+554 HETNLNVLIIVAGGLAWFLF
-567 LLLSRSDYARTN
+567 R
-579 TGWLNFQKI
+579 
-588 IHPVFIF
+588 
-595 NESTIPSEGLWPEPS
+595 
-610 SELYEFATLRLFAS
+610 
-624 FVYDFVAI
+624 
-632 KSPLNLTSLNKFEI
+632 
-646 PRGRHAN
+646 
-653 R
+653 

>member
-1 MSLQKRFKSRYPKA
+1 MALQKRFKARYPKA

-20 KTEDFFGKPNI
+20 KTGDFFGEPNI

-37 GDEETAVFDDD
+37 GDSEAGDEGTTVFDDD

-93 ETRESGA
+93 KTRETGA
-100 LKDALVQQEIY
+100 LKDNLVQQEIY
-111 VTPSDKFKIKF
+111 VTPSEKFKIKC

-146 NFEYFPQQLNFAFF
+146 NFEYWPQTLNFAFF
-160 CATTGCG
+160 VATTGCG
-167 LSRRILFEDK
+167 VSRRILFEDK

-217 VQNSL
+217 PQNSL
-222 PLPGDSAFSQTEN
+222 PLPGDTAFSQTEN

-243 RICAEF
+243 HICAEF
-249 GISPNADFRFTRGS
+249 GISPNTDFRFTKGD
-263 NHDLGSVFE
+263 NHGLGSVFE
-272 YFTNSGYIKT
+272 YFTNSGYTKT

-345 YAILGSQVDARSS
+345 YAILGSQVDVRSS
-358 ISGSQGSAIETQRQF
+358 IAGSQGSAIETQRQF
-373 LSMVEDAI
+373 LSMVENAI

-404 DLAISPGLWLLPSKM
+404 DLAISPGLWLLSSKM

-440 RIGVNSDLNIPVRRS
+440 RIGVNSDLNIPVKRS
-455 APKHNFGSGAVKLP
+455 APKHNLGSRAVKLP
-469 HSGVETQETKE
+469 HSGVET
-480 TRVPKSDSEAGVK
+480 RVVKSE
-493 LRTKEK
+493 TKEK
-499 QVPKSDSDNKREASE
+499 QVVKSETSDRESGDRESGDSGAGESQA
-514 AAGEASDSKA
+514 AAGVTKETKTVSTSHETNLNVLIIVA
-524 GAKLRTHCFN
+524 GGLAWF
-534 FARDQFEC
+534 
-542 FDYCRRWVSLVS
+542 
-554 FQMNLSLLFGAFD
+554 LF
-567 LLLSRSDYARTN
+567 R
-579 TGWLNFQKI
+579 
-588 IHPVFIF
+588 
-595 NESTIPSEGLWPEPS
+595 
-610 SELYEFATLRLFAS
+610 
-624 FVYDFVAI
+624 
-632 KSPLNLTSLNKFEI
+632 
-646 PRGRHAN
+646 
-653 R
+653 

>member
-37 GDEETAVFDDD
+37 GEAGEAGEADEGTAVFDDD

-93 ETRESGA
+93 EAVGIGT

-111 VTPSDKFKIKF
+111 VTPSEKFKIKF

-146 NFEYFPQQLNFAFF
+146 NFEYWPQQLNFAFF

-167 LSRRILFEDK
+167 ESRRILFEDK

-188 ELILPPQVR
+188 ELKLPPQVR

-222 PLPGDSAFSQTEN
+222 PLPGDTAFNQTEN

-249 GISPNADFRFTRGS
+249 GISPNADFRFTRGG
-263 NHDLGSVFE
+263 NHGLGSVFE
-272 YFTNSGYIKT
+272 YFTNSGYTKT

-345 YAILGSQVDARSS
+345 YAILGSQVDVRSS

-433 KKATSFM
+433 KKATTFM

-455 APKHNFGSGAVKLP
+455 ALKHNLGSRAVKLP
-469 HSGVETQETKE
+469 HSGVET
-480 TRVPKSDSEAGVK
+480 RVVKSEKSEKSEAGATAELEATENPAK
-493 LRTKEK
+493 QPEQSSEK
-499 QVPKSDSDNKREASE
+499 
-514 AAGEASDSKA
+514 
-524 GAKLRTHCFN
+524 AKLRAKT
-534 FARDQFEC
+534 
-542 FDYCRRWVSLVS
+542 VSTSHENILNVLIIIAGGLAW
-554 FQMNLSLLFGAFD
+554 FLF
-567 LLLSRSDYARTN
+567 R
-579 TGWLNFQKI
+579 
-588 IHPVFIF
+588 
-595 NESTIPSEGLWPEPS
+595 
-610 SELYEFATLRLFAS
+610 
-624 FVYDFVAI
+624 
-632 KSPLNLTSLNKFEI
+632 
-646 PRGRHAN
+646 
-653 R
+653 

>member
-1 MSLQKRFKSRYPKA
+1 MSLQKRFKARYPKA

-20 KTEDFFGKPNI
+20 KTGDFFGKPNI
-31 FFHNKA
+31 FFQE
-37 GDEETAVFDDD
+37 GDEGTTVFDDD
-48 GKDFRSSIY
+48 GKDFRSSIF
-57 FSKEMKRQLG
+57 FSKERKRQLG

-93 ETRESGA
+93 ETREASET
-100 LKDALVQQEIY
+100 LNTIKDALVQQEIY

-146 NFEYFPQQLNFAFF
+146 NFEYWPQTLNFAFF
-160 CATTGCG
+160 IATTGCG
-167 LSRRILFEDK
+167 VSRRILFEDK

-188 ELILPPQVR
+188 ELKIPPQVR

-217 VQNSL
+217 PQNSL
-222 PLPGDSAFSQTEN
+222 PLPGDTAFSQTEN

-249 GISPNADFRFTRGS
+249 GISPNADFRFTRGD
-263 NHDLGSVFE
+263 NHGLGSVFE
-272 YFTNSGYIKT
+272 YFSYSGYTKT

-345 YAILGSQVDARSS
+345 YAILGSQVDVRSS

-381 RNPDISK
+381 RNPHISK
-388 SVQRFQLAIES
+388 SVQRFQLAIQS

-433 KKATSFM
+433 KKATTFM
-440 RIGVNSDLNIPVRRS
+440 RIGVNSDLNIPLRRS
-455 APKHNFGSGAVKLP
+455 TQKHNLGSRAVKLP
-469 HSGVETQETKE
+469 HSGVET
-480 TRVPKSDSEAGVK
+480 RVVKSG
-493 LRTKEK
+493 TKEK
-499 QVPKSDSDNKREASE
+499 QVVKSKTSEKSKTTETRDSETGDSGAGVTKETSE
-514 AAGEASDSKA
+514 TKTVSTSHETNLNVLIIVAGGLAW
-524 GAKLRTHCFN
+524 F
-534 FARDQFEC
+534 
-542 FDYCRRWVSLVS
+542 
-554 FQMNLSLLFGAFD
+554 LF
-567 LLLSRSDYARTN
+567 R
-579 TGWLNFQKI
+579 
-588 IHPVFIF
+588 
-595 NESTIPSEGLWPEPS
+595 
-610 SELYEFATLRLFAS
+610 
-624 FVYDFVAI
+624 
-632 KSPLNLTSLNKFEI
+632 
-646 PRGRHAN
+646 
-653 R
+653 

>member
-1 MSLQKRFKSRYPKA
+1 MSLQKRFKARYPKA

-20 KTEDFFGKPNI
+20 KTGDFFGKPNI

-48 GKDFRSSIY
+48 GKDFRSSIC

-67 LAPGFPLELTHNPN
+67 LTPGFPLELTHNPN

-93 ETRESGA
+93 EALHT

-111 VTPSDKFKIKF
+111 VTPSEKFKIKF

-146 NFEYFPQQLNFAFF
+146 NFEYWPQQLNFAFF
-160 CATTGCG
+160 AATTGCG
-167 LSRRILFEDK
+167 VSRRILFEDK

-188 ELILPPQVR
+188 ELKLPPQVR

-217 VQNSL
+217 PQNSL
-222 PLPGDSAFSQTEN
+222 PLPGDTAFSQTEN

-249 GISPNADFRFTRGS
+249 GISPNADFRFTRGD
-263 NHDLGSVFE
+263 NHGLGSVFK
-272 YFTNSGYIKT
+272 YFTNSGYTKT

-345 YAILGSQVDARSS
+345 YAILGSQVDVGSS
-358 ISGSQGSAIETQRQF
+358 KAGSQGSAIETQRQF

-433 KKATSFM
+433 KKATTFM
-440 RIGVNSDLNIPVRRS
+440 RIGINSDLNIPLRRS
-455 APKHNFGSGAVKLP
+455 APKHNLGSRAVKLP
-469 HSGVETQETKE
+469 HSGVET
-480 TRVPKSDSEAGVK
+480 RVVKSDSGAGAK

-499 QVPKSDSDNKREASE
+499 QVVKSDREFGDRESGVAAAGVTKETRDSETGEAASE
-514 AAGEASDSKA
+514 AKTVSTSHETNLNVLIIVAGGLAW
-524 GAKLRTHCFN
+524 F
-534 FARDQFEC
+534 
-542 FDYCRRWVSLVS
+542 
-554 FQMNLSLLFGAFD
+554 LF
-567 LLLSRSDYARTN
+567 R
-579 TGWLNFQKI
+579 
-588 IHPVFIF
+588 
-595 NESTIPSEGLWPEPS
+595 
-610 SELYEFATLRLFAS
+610 
-624 FVYDFVAI
+624 
-632 KSPLNLTSLNKFEI
+632 
-646 PRGRHAN
+646 
-653 R
+653 

>member
-20 KTEDFFGKPNI
+20 KTEDFFGKSNR

-37 GDEETAVFDDD
+37 GDDSEADEETAVFDDD

-93 ETRESGA
+93 ETGDRESGEA
-100 LKDALVQQEIY
+100 TGELKEALVQQEIY

-122 RDIFT
+122 RDIFS

-146 NFEYFPQQLNFAFF
+146 NFEYFPQQLSFAFF

-167 LSRRILFEDK
+167 VSRRILFEDK

-222 PLPGDSAFSQTEN
+222 PLPGDTAFNQTEN
-235 KYDIPSFE
+235 KYDIPSFK

-249 GISPNADFRFTRGS
+249 GISPNADFRFTRGD
-263 NHDLGSVFE
+263 NHGLGSVFE

-282 PFKYPSKETKF
+282 PYKYPSKETKF

-321 LCPVSHGLTSAGLSR
+321 LCPVSHGLTSAGLRR

-345 YAILGSQVDARSS
+345 YAILGSQVNVRSS
-358 ISGSQGSAIETQRQF
+358 IAGSQGSSIETQREF
-373 LSMVEDAI
+373 LSLVEDAI
-381 RNPDISK
+381 RNPDLGK

-404 DLAISPGLWLLPSKM
+404 DLAISPGTWLLPSKM

-440 RIGVNSDLNIPVRRS
+440 KIGINSDLNIPVRRS
-455 APKHNFGSGAVKLP
+455 TQKHNFGRGAVKLP

-480 TRVPKSDSEAGVK
+480 TRVVKSE
-493 LRTKEK
+493 
-499 QVPKSDSDNKREASE
+499 KSDSDRESGEAAASKAAGVASE
-514 AAGEASDSKA
+514 AKTVSTSHENILNVLIIIAG
-524 GAKLRTHCFN
+524 
-534 FARDQFEC
+534 
-542 FDYCRRWVSLVS
+542 
-554 FQMNLSLLFGAFD
+554 
-567 LLLSRSDYARTN
+567 
-579 TGWLNFQKI
+579 
-588 IHPVFIF
+588 
-595 NESTIPSEGLWPEPS
+595 GLAWFP
-610 SELYEFATLRLFAS
+610 FR
-624 FVYDFVAI
+624 
-632 KSPLNLTSLNKFEI
+632 
-646 PRGRHAN
+646 
-653 R
+653 